1 MLCAKKSEL
10 AEFVCFKRE
19 KRTFMI
25 EMGKFL
31 LDRIHTPPWCP
42 TVMKDHLC
50 GGGNFQHV
58 SLVGGFSPT
67 HLKNISS
74 QIGSFPPKGM
84 KIIKSIKKPPSSSTY
99 PATGNESTSPTDSK
113 WKFGKSFDS
122 KSAGPGM
129 GRCDRLPGRYQPHY
143 HQHC

>member
-1 MLCAKKSEL
+1 
-10 AEFVCFKRE
+10 
-19 KRTFMI
+19 MI
-25 EMGKFL
+25 EMRKFL
-31 LDRIHTPPWCP
+31 LDRIHNPPWCP

-122 KSAGPGM
+122 KKCRLGWGDVIDYQEGTNLIIINTVD
-129 GRCDRLPGRYQPHY
+129 GRNPANQVICI
-143 HQHC
+143 